1 MEKIKLIRNQPH
13 QKYFLADGTQVAGG
27 STISKIG
34 DDPAALIAWAHRL
47 GKEGKDYRKVVQEAC
62 DVGTLSHFMIE
73 AFLNGFVCDLE
84 DYETELIDKALM
96 CYNKFID
103 WWDGQELEKVATE
116 IQLVN
121 EKHRYGGTIDLIA
134 RSTKGEYILID
145 FKTSKRISE
154 SYWRQCAGYAQLWN
168 CNQPKASK
176 TIDGKECKHIVIG
189 PYQVIPDGVK
199 IDFMESVN
207 QITNHAIVRIG
218 KQDEGDFEV
227 VWKDDLS
234 KEWFVFQKQVELY
247 WALQAAKP
255 EPKPRGRKKK

>member
-1 MEKIKLIRNQPH
+1 MEKTKLVRNAPH
-13 QKYFLADGTQVAGG
+13 QKYHLADGTQVAGG
-27 STISKIG
+27 STICKIG
-34 DDPAALIAWAHRL
+34 DDPAALIHWAWNL
-47 GKEGKDYRKVVQEAC
+47 GREGKDYKKERDKAA
-62 DVGTLSHFMIE
+62 DIGTIAHFLIE
-73 AFLNGFVCDLE
+73 CFLNNQVADLS
-84 DYETELIDKALM
+84 DYEQEDIDKALM
-96 CYNKFID
+96 CYNKFVD
-103 WWDGQELEKVATE
+103 WWDEQSLEKVATE

-199 IDFMESVN
+199 IDVMESVN

-234 KEWFVFQKQVELY
+234 KEWFVFQKQVDLY
-247 WALQAAKP
+247 WAMQAAKP